1 MASLHM
7 CDLYCHIPV
16 NPENSYIP
24 LKCLKAFSRNSLAHG
39 IDLNPPSACSQLAEK
54 VDLPQGGP
62 KIMSKLE
69 PPPLRGNLMNT
80 LNSVAECSKT
90 KDNSTSALAV

>member
-1 MASLHM
+1 MTLKVIVII
-7 CDLYCHIPV
+7 LYDPFFLPTRVI
-16 NPENSYIP
+16 E
-24 LKCLKAFSRNSLAHG
+24 LK
-39 IDLNPPSACSQLAEK
+39 PPTCSQLAEK

-80 LNSVAECSKT
+80 LNSVAEYSKT